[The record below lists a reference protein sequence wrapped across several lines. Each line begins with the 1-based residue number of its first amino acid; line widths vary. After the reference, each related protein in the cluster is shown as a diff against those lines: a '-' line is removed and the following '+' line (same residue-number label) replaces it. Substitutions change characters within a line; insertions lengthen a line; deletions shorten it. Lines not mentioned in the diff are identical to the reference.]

1 MSPRPRGLSILDNS
15 LMMNANIIDGWVW
28 DSSQSKATVQTKTQR
43 KKEYALEKI
52 RSPVGLELKI
62 YLEEKW
68 EQGLK
73 T

>member
-1 MSPRPRGLSILDNS
+1 
-15 LMMNANIIDGWVW
+15 MMNANIIDGWVW
-28 DSSQSKATVQTKTQR
+28 DSSQSKATVQTRTQR

-52 RSPVGLELKI
+52 HSPVGLELKI
-62 YLEEKW
+62 YLEKW